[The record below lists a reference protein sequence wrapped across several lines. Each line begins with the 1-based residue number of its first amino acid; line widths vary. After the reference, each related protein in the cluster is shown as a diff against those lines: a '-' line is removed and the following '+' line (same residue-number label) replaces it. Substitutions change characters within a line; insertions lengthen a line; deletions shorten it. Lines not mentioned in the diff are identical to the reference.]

1 MASGVLGALDEE
13 NLRRAFYLPVFGLPL
28 LSLHTEFKWGL
39 PLAALY
45 LFFAGPFERYVLYL
59 VNLIEEGSGD
69 LVDVVRI
76 VSERGTQA
84 SLILFGSIAVIGY
97 LGSIV
102 LYVAYGLGNQYIIL
116 IAGIQT
122 VLVWRPFAMLIAVIW
137 ANDTGKM
144 S

>member
-59 VNLIEEGSGD
+59 VNLIEEGSRD